1 MKKILVLISLILCLS
16 MVFTACNVKD
26 VEDDNNDTG
35 VEDRVDNVEANIA
48 MLVKLLNTYENAD
61 QIYTQ
66 VMDMTKQETTID
78 LSKVAEELKK
88 VEFQGSTHLA
98 AFEDGEKLEEEVDL
112 SIAIKDN
119 NLHFEGKADGDQIG
133 LDAYLTDS
141 LQFVLAAWENYEGE
155 IDIEEAFAIDI
166 NDIMDTYM
174 EMMEESMSQ
183 VTETEMPIDLKE
195 VVLGGI
201 KAEDIEYKD
210 GKYYLK
216 KDAIYNCLMATVD
229 SFIDAAAEEEILPE
243 GFDEQYDE
251 IKAQVKKVVDA
262 VELNIYF
269 LIKYETIEGLG
280 MNANVVIADLAEA
293 MGEDPEDAGDI
304 EYIKAAFEV
313 SINGETASVEFKQAG
328 KVNKID
334 ANIEFVT
341 EGEKAIGINATCV
354 VDVETVSKY
363 TSMEG
368 NYNEETYEYEQFEV
382 AVESVD
388 AVKLDMTSKLT
399 FLYDGDAVCGF
410 TTDLDVDFE
419 NKYKRTENGV
429 VDYETASKVDIEADV
444 LADFSKFDDAN
455 ATVLDV
461 TFKMTDKYNT
471 TSEWSTPYED
481 NVNFAFSVKT
491 TDANKA
497 NVVVEVGNTHKE
509 LEEGKWE
516 TDTYSFK
523 IEGTIAGTTK
533 DVTVPAPNAAVKDAM
548 DEAKAN
554 PMDIED
560 LMGGGRGEVEE
571 SIPMPNPD
579 YGYGDN
585 YDDYYGDDY
594 YYDEYETVV
603 PDYDYNW

>member
-16 MVFTACNVKD
+16 MVFAACNAKD
-26 VEDDNNDTG
+26 VEDDNNNDTG

-98 AFEDGEKLEEEVDL
+98 AFEDGEKLEDEVDL

-119 NLHFEGKADGDQIG
+119 NLHFEGMADNDQIG

-141 LQFVLAAWENYEGE
+141 LQFVFAAWEEYEGE

-210 GKYYLK
+210 GKYLLK
-216 KDAIYNCLMATVD
+216 KEAIYRSLMATVD
-229 SFIDAAAEEEILPE
+229 SFIDAAADEGILPE

-251 IKAQVKKVVDA
+251 IKGMVEKVVDA

-293 MGEDPEDAGDI
+293 MGEDPADAGDV

-313 SINGETASVEFKQAG
+313 SINGESASVEFKQAG

-341 EGEKAIGINATCV
+341 EGDKAIGINTTCV
-354 VDVETVSKY
+354 VDVETISKY
-363 TSMEG
+363 TTMDSK
-368 NYNEETYEYEQFEV
+368 YNEQTYEYEQFE
-382 AVESVD
+382 VESVD

-429 VDYETASKVDIEADV
+429 VDSETASKVDVEADV

-461 TFKMTDKYNT
+461 TFKMNDKYNT

-497 NVVVEVGNTHKE
+497 NVVIEAGNTRKE

-523 IEGTIAGTTK
+523 IEGTIACTTK

-554 PMDIED
+554 PMGIED
-560 LMGGGRGEVEE
+560 LMGGGRVEE
-571 SIPMPNPD
+571 ETIPMPNPD
-579 YGYGDN
+579 YGYGEN
-585 YDDYYGDDY
+585 DDYYGDEY
-594 YYDEYETVV
+594 YPEYDEYVTVT
-603 PDYDYNW
+603 PDYDYAA

>member
-16 MVFTACNVKD
+16 MIFTACNVKD
-26 VEDDNNDTG
+26 VEDDNNDAG

-119 NLHFEGKADGDQIG
+119 NLHFEGMADNDQIG

-141 LQFVLAAWENYEGE
+141 LQFVFAAWEEYEGE

-216 KDAIYNCLMATVD
+216 KEAIYRSLMATVD

-251 IKAQVKKVVDA
+251 IKGMVEKVVDA

-293 MGEDPEDAGDI
+293 MGEDPEDAGDV

-341 EGEKAIGINATCV
+341 EGEKAIGINTTCV

-363 TSMEG
+363 INTESK
-368 NYNEETYEYEQFEV
+368 YNEETYEYDRVEV

-419 NKYKRTENGV
+419 NKRTENGV
-429 VDYETASKVDIEADV
+429 VDSETASKIDIEADV

-461 TFKMTDKYNT
+461 TFKMNDKYNT
-471 TSEWSTPYED
+471 TSEYSTPYED

-497 NVVVEVGNTHKE
+497 NVVIEVGNTRKE

-554 PMDIED
+554 PMGIED
-560 LMGGGRGEVEE
+560 LMGGAKEE
-571 SIPMPNPD
+571 ETIPMPNPD

-585 YDDYYGDDY
+585 YGDEYYPE
-594 YYDEYETVV
+594 YDEYVTVA
-603 PDYDYNW
+603 PDYDYAA

>member
-16 MVFTACNVKD
+16 MVFAACNAKD
-26 VEDDNNDTG
+26 VEDDNNNDTG

-98 AFEDGEKLEEEVDL
+98 AFEDGEKLEEEVDF

-119 NLHFEGKADGDQIG
+119 NLHFEGMADGDQIG

-216 KDAIYNCLMATVD
+216 KEAIYRSLMATVD
-229 SFIDAAAEEEILPE
+229 SFIDAAADEGILPE

-251 IKAQVKKVVDA
+251 IKGMVEKVVDA

-293 MGEDPEDAGDI
+293 MGEDPADAGDV

-313 SINGETASVEFKQAG
+313 SINGESASVEFKQAG

-341 EGEKAIGINATCV
+341 EGDKAIGINATYV
-354 VDVETVSKY
+354 MDVETVSKY
-363 TSMEG
+363 TNMDSK
-368 NYNEETYEYEQFEV
+368 YNEQTYEYEQFEV
-382 AVESVD
+382 EVESVD
-388 AVKLDMTSKLT
+388 VVKADMTSKLT

-429 VDYETASKVDIEADV
+429 VASETASKVDVEADV

-461 TFKMTDKYNT
+461 TFKMNDKYNT

-497 NVVVEVGNTHKE
+497 NVVIEAGNTRKE

-554 PMDIED
+554 PMGIED
-560 LMGGGRGEVEE
+560 LMGGAKEE
-571 SIPMPNPD
+571 EAIPMPGPD
-579 YGYGDN
+579 YDYDDNYGDE
-585 YDDYYGDDY
+585 YYPE
-594 YYDEYETVV
+594 YDEYVTVT

>member
-16 MVFTACNVKD
+16 MVFAACNAKD
-26 VEDDNNDTG
+26 VEDDNNDAG

-98 AFEDGEKLEEEVDL
+98 AFEDGEKLEEEVDF

-119 NLHFEGKADGDQIG
+119 NLHFEGMADGDQIG

-216 KDAIYNCLMATVD
+216 KEAIYRSLMATVD
-229 SFIDAAAEEEILPE
+229 SFIDAAADEGILPE

-251 IKAQVKKVVDA
+251 IKGMVEKVVDA

-293 MGEDPEDAGDI
+293 MGEDPADAGDV

-313 SINGETASVEFKQAG
+313 SINGESASVEFKQAG

-341 EGEKAIGINATCV
+341 EGDKAIGINATYV
-354 VDVETVSKY
+354 MDVETVSKY
-363 TSMEG
+363 TNMDSK
-368 NYNEETYEYEQFEV
+368 YNEQTYEYEQFEV
-382 AVESVD
+382 EVESVD
-388 AVKLDMTSKLT
+388 VVKADMTSKLT

-429 VDYETASKVDIEADV
+429 VASETASKVDVEADV

-461 TFKMTDKYNT
+461 TFKMNDKYNT

-497 NVVVEVGNTHKE
+497 NVVIEAGNTRKE

-554 PMDIED
+554 PMGIED
-560 LMGGGRGEVEE
+560 LMGGAKEE
-571 SIPMPNPD
+571 EAIPMPGPD
-579 YGYGDN
+579 YDYDDNYGDE
-585 YDDYYGDDY
+585 YYPE
-594 YYDEYETVV
+594 YDEYVTVT